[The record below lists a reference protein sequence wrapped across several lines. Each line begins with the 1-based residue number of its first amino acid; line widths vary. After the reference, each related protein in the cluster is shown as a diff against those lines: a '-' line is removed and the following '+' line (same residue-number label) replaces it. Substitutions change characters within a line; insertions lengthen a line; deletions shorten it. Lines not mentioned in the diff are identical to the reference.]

1 MKATKRALALL
12 AVLAVPMASAADLD
26 RDALARVIANLKSNA
41 QETRL
46 FLAALRDGQL
56 TYQYARI
63 HREELAKQVRDCAK
77 PLDKAAPEPLA
88 AKAARAK
95 TAAAKLAATLE
106 GLAGHIGESDAAR
119 QAASEAETSARDI
132 DKLESGP

>member
-12 AVLAVPMASAADLD
+12 AALAIPLASAADLD
-26 RDALARVIANLKSNA
+26 SDALARVIRNLKSNA

-46 FLAALRDGQL
+46 FLAALRDGRL

-63 HREELAKQVRDCAK
+63 HRDELAEQVHDSAR
-77 PLDKAAPEPLA
+77 PLDKGAPEPLA

-95 TAAAKLAATLE
+95 ALAARLAATLE
-106 GLAGHIGESDAAR
+106 GLAGHIGEDDAA
-119 QAASEAETSARDI
+119 QKAISEADATARDI
-132 DKLESGP
+132 EKLEGGA